1 MHWSKPEVD
10 YRRFRL
16 NQLNTPEFSHLWML
30 LYWPIYGLLFA
41 FVERF
46 YPVENYHVM
55 HCVLDDYIPFNELF
69 LIPYLFW
76 FVYLAGMLVYTLF
89 YDVDGFK
96 RMMRFVM
103 VTYTVTIVVYLLF
116 PTCQELRPETFPR
129 DNVLVRFVQAFYAF
143 DTNTNVCPSIHVIG
157 SLAAMFTSW
166 HSKAVP
172 AGAWRWASTICS
184 VLICMSTMFM
194 KQHSALDVLAA
205 LPLSF
210 FAYWLCWHCA
220 LPERGKQPLSAK
232 D

>member
-1 MHWSKPEVD
+1 MRFPSPEVD
-10 YRRFRL
+10 YRQFRL
-16 NQLNTPEFSHLWML
+16 RKLNEPEFSHLKLL
-30 LYWPIYGLLFA
+30 LYWPLYGLLFA

-46 YPVENYHVM
+46 YPVDSYHIM

-76 FVYLAGMLVYTLF
+76 FIYLGGMLVYTFF

-96 RMMRFVM
+96 RMMRFIIL
-103 VTYTVTIVVYLLF
+103 TYSVTILIYFLF
-116 PTCQELRPETFPR
+116 PTAQELRPTEFPR
-129 DNVLVRFVQAFYAF
+129 DNALIHFIQGFYAF

-172 AGAWRWASTICS
+172 KGAWRWASTICS
-184 VLICMSTMFM
+184 VLICLSTMFM

-205 LPLSF
+205 LVLSLP
-210 FAYWLCWHCA
+210 AYWLCWHCTV
-220 LPERGKQPLSAK
+220 PERARETASAQE
-232 D
+232 